1 PTWRR
6 SNGPYRRAPPP
17 ATATRPRR
25 WHCSAPRSEPGA
37 GYGLGMAAT
46 ETLTAERILEATE
59 EVLRRHGPAKA
70 TVVDVARALGVSH
83 GTVYR
88 HFRTKAALREAVTK
102 RWLDRTSEALGGIAD
117 DDSRD
122 PEARLRDWLATLF
135 AAKRRKAGDD
145 PELFATYSV
154 LAGEQG
160 AAVAEHIDDLTG
172 QRPLPR
178 PRLRP
183 AVDGPGRGRRLRA
196 GRRPAGTGAAGL
208 SPPAR
213 TGANP
218 QGPREVSTGHGHPRV
233 PSGPP
238 SGSGP
243 SRPVLRP
250 PW

>member
-1 PTWRR
+1 
-6 SNGPYRRAPPP
+6 
-17 ATATRPRR
+17 
-25 WHCSAPRSEPGA
+25 
-37 GYGLGMAAT
+37 MAAT

-102 RWLDRTSEALGGIAD
+102 RWLDRTSEALGGIVD

-172 QRPLPR
+172 QLTRIVAAGTAAGVFSGTDPEATARAVFQATGRFHDPAYA
-178 PRLRP
+178 PQWTDP
-183 AVDGPGRGRRLRA
+183 AVDADFEQVVDLLVRGLRA
-196 GRRPAGTGAAGL
+196 
-208 SPPAR
+208 
-213 TGANP
+213 
-218 QGPREVSTGHGHPRV
+218 
-233 PSGPP
+233 
-238 SGSGP
+238 
-243 SRPVLRP
+243 
-250 PW
+250 